1 MEVNLTKRIDTPEGR
16 RYCPAIIAANG
27 RVKPNWVLVNGKP
40 EKHEYGIYYL
50 EWRENG
56 KRKRLSVGR
65 DSDAAHQR
73 QIRKLAELRA
83 LSQGLVVTDVEEEA
97 DKNHV
102 KVAVHDFLEEV
113 QLTKQDKT
121 WRGYKIALKYFQESC
136 DKTHLEDI
144 QRIDLLRF
152 SAFLR
157 DKKKLAP
164 RTVHNKFAC
173 VLTFLEAQGISKLVG
188 KKDRPRFVDQEVE
201 IYEEGELPAL
211 YRRCSPLMLSYRP

>member
-1 MEVNLTKRIDTPEGR
+1 LG
-16 RYCPAIIAANG
+16 A
-27 RVKPNWVLVNGKP
+27 GKWKGGKY
-40 EKHEYGIYYL
+40 EAGIYYL
-50 EWRENG
+50 DWRENG
-56 KRKRLSVGR
+56 KRQRLSVDR
-65 DSDAAHQR
+65 DSDPAHQR
-73 QIRKLAELRA
+73 KIRKLAELRA

-97 DKNHV
+97 NKNHI
-102 KVAVHDFLEEV
+102 KVALHDFLEEV

-136 DKTHLEDI
+136 GKTHLEDI

-173 VLTFLEAQGISKLVG
+173 VLTFLEAQGVSKLVG
-188 KKDRPRFVDQEVE
+188 KKDRP
-201 IYEEGELPAL
+201 
-211 YRRCSPLMLSYRP
+211 S

>member
-16 RYCPAIIAANG
+16 RYCPAILAGKG
-27 RVKPNWVLVNGKP
+27 RVKPKWVLVDGKP
-40 EKHEYGIYYL
+40 EKHESGIYYL
-50 EWRENG
+50 EWREDG
-56 KRKRLSVGR
+56 KRKRLSVGI
-65 DSDAAHQR
+65 DSDVAHPR

-97 DKNHV
+97 NKNHV

-113 QLTKQDKT
+113 QLTKRDKT

-173 VLTFLEAQGISKLVG
+173 VRSFLEAQGVSQFVG
-188 KKDRPRFVDQEVE
+188 KRDRPRFVDQEVE
-201 IYEEGELPAL
+201 IY
-211 YRRCSPLMLSYRP
+211 

>member
-1 MEVNLTKRIDTPEGR
+1 MEVNLTKRIETPEGR

-56 KRKRLSVGR
+56 KRKRLFVGR
-65 DSDAAHQR
+65 DSGAAHQR

-83 LSQGLVVTDVEEEA
+83 LSQGLVVTDLEEEA

-121 WRGYKIALKYFQESC
+121 WRGYKIALK
-136 DKTHLEDI
+136 
-144 QRIDLLRF
+144 
-152 SAFLR
+152 
-157 DKKKLAP
+157 
-164 RTVHNKFAC
+164 
-173 VLTFLEAQGISKLVG
+173 
-188 KKDRPRFVDQEVE
+188 
-201 IYEEGELPAL
+201 
-211 YRRCSPLMLSYRP
+211 